1 MSLTLKADRPL
12 EDEIRRVASSYLK
25 KARCALEQQ
34 PDGPHE
40 AIHAARKKFK
50 RIRSLYRLVASADKR
65 FQKRENERIGT
76 LGRSLASTRDATSLV
91 ETARRLTGASSTVE
105 ERMALERIHA
115 KLEAR
120 RNAIA
125 KDQATDELIERA
137 VALCD
142 DALAAV
148 HDFSLSCSHKRA
160 AEILGNGWR
169 RTGRKAA
176 HALVEARQAGDPES
190 FHTLRKRTQDRWV
203 HCRFLAEAWPAALGG
218 TRQQARRLVTLLGE
232 NQDIALLTAFADT
245 HHDELGSPKDLAHL
259 IAVMIAEGDRLRSE
273 ALPLAGLL
281 FPENARADAG
291 RIELLWRHAA

>member
-1 MSLTLKADRPL
+1 MSLILKADKPL
-12 EDEIRRVASSYLK
+12 EDEIHRVASSYLK
-25 KARCALEQQ
+25 KARCALEKQ

-50 RIRSLYRLVASADKR
+50 RVRSLYRLVAGADKR

-76 LGRSLASTRDATSLV
+76 LGRGLGSTRDATSLV
-91 ETARRLTGASSTVE
+91 ETARRLTGAASTVE

-120 RNAIA
+120 RDAITQ
-125 KDQATDELIERA
+125 DQATDELLERA
-137 VALCD
+137 VAVCD

-148 HDFSLSCSHKRA
+148 RDFKLSCSHKRA
-160 AEILGNGWR
+160 AEILGEGWR
-169 RTGRKAA
+169 RTGHKAA
-176 HALVEARQAGDPES
+176 VALVQAREAGNPES

-203 HCRFLAEAWPAALGG
+203 HCRFLAEAWPAALDT
-218 TRQQARRLVTLLGE
+218 TRQHARRLVTLLGE

-245 HHDELGSPKDLAHL
+245 HHGEIGSPKDLAHL
-259 IAVMIAEGDRLRSE
+259 IAVMIAESDRLRSE
-273 ALPLAGLL
+273 ALPLAALL
-281 FPENARADAG
+281 FPENARADAE